1 MIKKLNL
8 IVTELLI
15 TGIKLSKSLVFIIKS
30 YFTVSKSIRLNRR
43 HYFVVKI
50 PNKRGIQQI
59 D

>member
-8 IVTELLI
+8 IVTELVI
-15 TGIKLSKSLVFIIKS
+15 IGRKLSKSFVFIIKS
-30 YFTVSKSIRLNRR
+30 YFTVSKSIRLNPRN
-43 HYFVVKI
+43 YFFVKI

>member
-1 MIKKLNL
+1 MIKNLNL

-30 YFTVSKSIRLNRR
+30 YFTVSKSIRLNPR